1 MADGTDAPPPPSP
14 SGGGLQD
21 QEPVEV
27 IELSEA
33 GRALIEETADLVV
46 DLPD

>member
-1 MADGTDAPPPPSP
+1 MADGTEAPPTPDLPA
-14 SGGGLQD
+14 GVVEDRQD
-21 QEPVEV
+21 EET
-27 IELSEA
+27 IDLSEE